1 MANSAGETIMTVISK
16 RVFRPLPGKAS
27 LSHDRVRR
35 LAEIITRAGGRVRT
49 TDVVWG
55 DGARE
60 IHLYG
65 VFPNIEE
72 GGKTWTKLAADPAFT
87 ALRSEGEKDPASSW
101 EGPEVWRCVFGEPQS
116 KFPVILQREY
126 EMDRRGLKSAIAL
139 LPEVQA
145 LHNYILALI
154 PIISGDMGRFMVAY
168 YAESLIDLGQHM
180 DRIGTSDAFQSILVR
195 AAEHGKLMR
204 SRVLLDF

>member
-1 MANSAGETIMTVISK
+1 VTVISK

-27 LSHDRVRR
+27 LAHERVRR

-49 TDVVWG
+49 ANVVWG

-65 VFPNIEE
+65 VFQNIEE
-72 GGKTWTKLAADPAFT
+72 GGKTATKMTADPAFA
-87 ALRSEGEKDPASSW
+87 ALRSESESDPASNW
-101 EGPEVWRCVFGEPQS
+101 EGPEVWRCVFGEPQPR
-116 KFPVILQREY
+116 FPVILQREY
-126 EMDRRGLKSAIAL
+126 EMDRRHLKSAMTL

-145 LHNYILALI
+145 LHNHILALI

-195 AAEHGKLMR
+195 AAEHGKLTK
-204 SRVLLDF
+204 SRVLLNI